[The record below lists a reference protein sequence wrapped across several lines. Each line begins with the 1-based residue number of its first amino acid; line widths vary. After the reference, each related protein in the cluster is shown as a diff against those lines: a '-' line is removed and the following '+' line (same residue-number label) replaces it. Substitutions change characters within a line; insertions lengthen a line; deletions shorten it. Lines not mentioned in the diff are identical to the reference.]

1 MFTIDLTVKNTPM
14 TLSVQR
20 KEKEDAL
27 KIYGEIVEAMRAG
40 TNQVLQLTCEKQ
52 PDKQIAVLSESI
64 CAVILSQQ
72 SSTTASG
79 KAPGFFTAAEKE

>member
-1 MFTIDLTVKNTPM
+1 M

-27 KIYGEIVEAMRAG
+27 KLYREIVKAMGSR
-40 TNQVLQLTCEKQ
+40 TKQMLELTCEKQ
-52 PDKQIAVLSESI
+52 PDKQIAVLSEHV
-64 CAVILSQQ
+64 CAVIVSQK